1 MAAHFNEVNFRISTD
16 LESKQCPLVLVRFFY
31 YVRFRSHNEAHCSCT
46 LQSWIGSLDRVLWV
60 ILIDSSDKGLS
71 VIALGS
77 LVDSEVGSTF
87 DIADSR
93 MVVAGSLHHQP

>member
-1 MAAHFNEVNFRISTD
+1 MIS
-16 LESKQCPLVLVRFFY
+16 
-31 YVRFRSHNEAHCSCT
+31 
-46 LQSWIGSLDRVLWV
+46 
-60 ILIDSSDKGLS
+60 IDSSDKGLS

-93 MVVAGSLHHQP
+93 MVEAGSLHH